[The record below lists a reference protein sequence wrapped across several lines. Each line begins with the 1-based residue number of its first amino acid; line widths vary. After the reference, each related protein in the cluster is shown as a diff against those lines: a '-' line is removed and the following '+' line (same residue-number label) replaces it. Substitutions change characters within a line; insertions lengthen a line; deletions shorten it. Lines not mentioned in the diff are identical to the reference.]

1 MHNGIINKTWYDDL
15 EKLIKQISFT
25 VKKPEGNL
33 PENQFTIVKK
43 SFKSSTK
50 FLSLNSTI
58 FVPKFYNF
66 RRWTYSRN
74 LLLSQNFRT
83 L

>member
-1 MHNGIINKTWYDDL
+1 MHNGIINKTRYDDL
-15 EKLIKQISFT
+15 EKLIKQINFT
-25 VKKPEGNL
+25 VKKPGENL

-58 FVPKFYNF
+58 FVDELTTETFYC
-66 RRWTYSRN
+66 
-74 LLLSQNFRT
+74 LRT
-83 L
+83 LELFNI